1 MTRAHFLILCV
12 LVALGGAAY
21 FFFGPT
27 PAERLAALLDER
39 RWQEAELLARDI
51 LEDAP
56 AETHPDI
63 YRALAKALGRQG
75 EHADAIDVYQA
86 AYALWPTDHE
96 LRRRAAME
104 IVNLGRQLDARGDA
118 EAALARHREAVALAP
133 EIPHGHHALVASL
146 RARGEVDE
154 AIAALK
160 AGLEHGPNDAQ
171 LRLQLAWL
179 LAAHPD
185 PAHRNADR
193 AIALANDAFMHDRT
207 PETLETM
214 AVALAARGDFAGAI
228 RHELDA
234 IELAGGEDAPE
245 FEARR
250 ARLESFKARQPYV
263 ESPRSQR

>member
-1 MTRAHFLILCV
+1 VHISSFSACSSHWEERHTSSSVRHPPSGWLHCWTSAAGKRPNCSRGTSSRARRPRLI
-12 LVALGGAAY
+12 
-21 FFFGPT
+21 PT
-27 PAERLAALLDER
+27 S
-39 RWQEAELLARDI
+39 
-51 LEDAP
+51 
-56 AETHPDI
+56 T
-63 YRALAKALGRQG
+63 
-75 EHADAIDVYQA
+75 
-86 AYALWPTDHE
+86 ALWPTDHE
-96 LRRRAAME
+96 LRRRAAIE
-104 IVNLGRQLDARGDA
+104 IVNLGRQLDERGDA
-118 EAALARHREAVALAP
+118 EAALARYREVVALAP

-160 AGLEHGPNDAQ
+160 TGLGHGPNDGQ
-171 LRLQLAWL
+171 LRLQLAWM
-179 LAAHPD
+179 LATHPD
-185 PAHRNADR
+185 PAQRDADR

-214 AVALAARGDFAGAI
+214 AVALAAGGDFAGAV

-263 ESPRSQR
+263 EGPRSQR